1 MPKTMKKI
9 RAGRTEIQKNG
20 GWQQGAQSV
29 LAWADVFSARMVFI
43 ALLLMILLVS
53 GISVI
58 FTTFKQRLLL
68 NELQGLENQ
77 RNELQVQWGQML
89 IEQSTFSLE
98 GRIERKAV
106 EELQMELPEISDIV
120 MVRYE

>member
-1 MPKTMKKI
+1 MAKTSKPGVAKKD
-9 RAGRTEIQKNG
+9 NS
-20 GWQQGAQSV
+20 QQSVQSV

-43 ALLLMILLVS
+43 VLLLGVLLVS